1 MPVFVGQRR
10 QRGHGL
16 GQTISGLFK
25 RYVVPF
31 VAPRAKEFGKKI
43 LGNVARTGMEMLGDV
58 VSGKNV
64 KQTLKERGLEGIKR
78 TFHDVIGHSPSV
90 RDRVDVTPASKR
102 GKQSTVTKKKK
113 TAQKKKKKKVTA
125 STPSVK
131 TKDIFD

>member
-31 VAPRAKEFGKKI
+31 VAPRAKEIGKKI
-43 LGNVARTGMEMLGDV
+43 LGNVATTGMKMLGDV
-58 VSGKNV
+58 VSGKNI
-64 KQTLKERGLEGIKR
+64 KQTLKERGMEGIKR
-78 TFHDVIGHSPSV
+78 TVADVIGQSQPEHHT
-90 RDRVDVTPASKR
+90 VDVTPAPKR
-102 GKQSTVTKKKK
+102 GKPSTVTKKKK
-113 TAQKKKKKKVTA
+113 KNMKKRKKRAVSVTP
-125 STPSVK
+125 TVK